1 MKMLDR
7 VKGQDAD
14 QVSLIAENC
23 QFQGEVTFSAQLIVN
38 GRLSGLVSAEAKGSC
53 LTVGARGEVVGNI
66 QAPNIT
72 ISGLVKGDVYATEHI
87 ELTETARVSG
97 NLFYHSLRMARG
109 SRCTGSL
116 RQLKPLEIKTLMGE
130 GAQVSRSTSAGRL
143 ATIKEQRLPID
154 QSVNEKQ
161 GKD

>member
-1 MKMLDR
+1 
-7 VKGQDAD
+7 
-14 QVSLIAENC
+14 
-23 QFQGEVTFSAQLIVN
+23 
-38 GRLSGLVSAEAKGSC
+38 
-53 LTVGARGEVVGNI
+53 
-66 QAPNIT
+66 
-72 ISGLVKGDVYATEHI
+72 EHI

>member
-1 MKMLDR
+1 M
-7 VKGQDAD
+7 
-14 QVSLIAENC
+14 
-23 QFQGEVTFSAQLIVN
+23 
-38 GRLSGLVSAEAKGSC
+38 
-53 LTVGARGEVVGNI
+53 GNI

-97 NLFYHSLRMARG
+97 NLFYHSLQMARG

-116 RQLKPLEIKTLMGE
+116 RQLQPLEIKTLIAE

-143 ATIKEQRLPID
+143 

>member
-7 VKGQDAD
+7 VKRQESD

-23 QFQGEVTFSAQLIVN
+23 QFQGEISFSAQLIVN
-38 GRLSGLVSAEAKGSC
+38 GRLSGLVSAETPGSC
-53 LTVGARGEVVGNI
+53 LTVGVRGEVVGNV

-72 ISGLVKGDVYATEHI
+72 ISGVVKGDIYATEHI

-97 NLFYHSLRMARG
+97 NLFYHSLQMARG

-116 RQLKPLEIKTLMGE
+116 RQLQPLEIKALIAE
-130 GAQVSRSTSAGRL
+130 GSKVSRNTSAGRL
-143 ATIKEQRLPID
+143 

-161 GKD
+161 VKD